1 MMKESFARIWQL
13 IVKEFIQVFR
23 DPRARFSLIAPPLVQ
38 MLIFG
43 YAASFEVRH
52 VTTAILDLDH
62 SQESRELISR
72 FWASDYF
79 DITGNLKERSEIAG
93 LIDRRK
99 IALAIHIM
107 PGFAEN
113 LRKGQTAG
121 VQVILDGT
129 DSNTALVALSYV
141 GAITQRFSQEYL
153 ADHIMRTMPAV
164 ARVPSVQLM
173 ERPWFNPDLDSTW
186 FFVPGTIG
194 ALTLTLVMTMTAFA
208 IVREREIGTLEQIM
222 VTPVSPAELI
232 AGKTV
237 PYFLIALV
245 QLTLVALL
253 AVFWFR
259 VPFEGSVPVMI
270 LGSFLFI
277 FSVLAIGLLISTISA
292 TQQQAM
298 VTSFFFIMPAITL
311 SGFSFPISSMPTFL
325 QWLTYID
332 PLRYFEVVLR
342 DSFLKGNG
350 ISVLWPQMVAMA
362 VLGGVLITFAS
373 IRFHKTLD

>member
-1 MMKESFARIWQL
+1 MRESFNRIWQL
-13 IVKEFIQVFR
+13 IIKEFIQILR
-23 DPRARFSLIAPPLVQ
+23 DPRARFSLIAPPIFQ

-62 SQESRELISR
+62 SQESRELVSR
-72 FWASDYF
+72 FWSSEYF
-79 DITGNLKERSEIAG
+79 HITGNLNNRSEIAN

-121 VQVILDGT
+121 VQVVLDGT
-129 DSNTALVALSYV
+129 DSNTALVALGYV
-141 GAITQRFSQEYL
+141 DSITQRFSQQYL
-153 ADHIMRTMPAV
+153 ADHTMRIMPAV
-164 ARVPSVQLM
+164 ARVPSVELVQ
-173 ERPWFNPDLDSTW
+173 RPWFNPDLDSAW

-237 PYFLIALV
+237 PYFIIAMV

-253 AVFWFR
+253 AVFWVR
-259 VPFEGSVPVMI
+259 VPFQGSVAVLI

-311 SGFSFPISSMPTFL
+311 SGFSFPISSMPKFL
-325 QWLTYID
+325 QWLTYLD

-350 ISVLWPQMVAMA
+350 IRVLWPQMLAMA
-362 VLGGVLITFAS
+362 ILGSVLITFAS

>member
-1 MMKESFARIWQL
+1 MKESFNRIWRL
-13 IVKEFIQVFR
+13 IIKEFIQVLR
-23 DPRARFSLIAPPLVQ
+23 DPRARFSLIAPPIVQ

-52 VTTAILDLDH
+52 VTTAVLDLDH

-79 DITGNLKERSEIAG
+79 DITRNLNDRREIAG
-93 LIDRRK
+93 LIDRRQ

-113 LRKGQTAG
+113 LRKGQTAN

-129 DSNTALVALSYV
+129 DSNIALVALGYIGSV
-141 GAITQRFSQEYL
+141 TQRFSQQYMEDRL
-153 ADHIMRTMPAV
+153 MRTMPQIG
-164 ARVPSVQLM
+164 RIPSVNLV

-194 ALTLTLVMTMTAFA
+194 ALTLTLVMVMTAFA

-237 PYFLIALV
+237 PYMMIALI
-245 QLTLVALL
+245 QLTIVALL

-259 VPFEGSVPVMI
+259 VPFQGSVMVLM
-270 LGSFLFI
+270 LGSVLFI
-277 FSVLAIGLLISTISA
+277 FSVLAIGLLISTVSA

-298 VTSFFFIMPAITL
+298 VTAFFFIMPAITL
-311 SGFSFPISSMPTFL
+311 SGFSFPISSMPVFL
-325 QWLTYID
+325 QWATYID
-332 PLRYFEVVLR
+332 PLRYYEVVLR

-350 ISVLWPQMVAMA
+350 MAVLWPQMLAMA
-362 VLGGVLITFAS
+362 ILGGVLITFAS

>member
-1 MMKESFARIWQL
+1 MKESFNRIWRL
-13 IVKEFIQVFR
+13 IIKEFIQVLR
-23 DPRARFSLIAPPLVQ
+23 DPRARFSLIAPPIVQ

-52 VTTAILDLDH
+52 VTTAVLDLDH

-79 DITGNLKERSEIAG
+79 DITRNLNDRREIAG
-93 LIDRRK
+93 LIDRRQ

-113 LRKGQTAG
+113 LRKGQTAN

-129 DSNTALVALSYV
+129 DSNTALVALGYIGSV
-141 GAITQRFSQEYL
+141 TQRFSQQYMEDRL
-153 ADHIMRTMPAV
+153 MRTMPQIG
-164 ARVPSVQLM
+164 RIPSVNLV

-194 ALTLTLVMTMTAFA
+194 ALTLTLVMVMTAFA

-237 PYFLIALV
+237 PYMMIALI
-245 QLTLVALL
+245 QLTIVALL

-259 VPFEGSVPVMI
+259 VPFQGSVMVLM
-270 LGSFLFI
+270 LGSVLFI
-277 FSVLAIGLLISTISA
+277 FSVLAIGLLISTVSA

-298 VTSFFFIMPAITL
+298 VTAFFFIMPAITL
-311 SGFSFPISSMPTFL
+311 SGFSFPISSMPVFL
-325 QWLTYID
+325 QWATYID
-332 PLRYFEVVLR
+332 PLRYYEVVLR

-350 ISVLWPQMVAMA
+350 MAVLWPQMLAMA
-362 VLGGVLITFAS
+362 ILGGVLITFAS

>member
-1 MMKESFARIWQL
+1 MKESFNRIWRL
-13 IVKEFIQVFR
+13 IIKEFIQVLR
-23 DPRARFSLIAPPLVQ
+23 DPRARFSLIAPPIVQ

-52 VTTAILDLDH
+52 VTTAMLDLDH

-79 DITGNLKERSEIAG
+79 DITRDLDNRREIAG

-113 LRKGQTAG
+113 LRKGQTAN

-129 DSNTALVALSYV
+129 DSNTALVALGYIGSV
-141 GAITQRFSQEYL
+141 TQRFSRQYMEDRL
-153 ADHIMRTMPAV
+153 MRTMPQIG
-164 ARVPSVQLM
+164 RIPSVNLV

-194 ALTLTLVMTMTAFA
+194 ALTLTLVMVMTAFA

-237 PYFLIALV
+237 PYMMIALV
-245 QLTLVALL
+245 QLTIVALL

-259 VPFEGSVPVMI
+259 VPFQGSVMVLM
-270 LGSFLFI
+270 LGSVLFI
-277 FSVLAIGLLISTISA
+277 FSVLAIGLLISTVSA

-298 VTSFFFIMPAITL
+298 VTAFFFIMPAITL
-311 SGFSFPISSMPTFL
+311 SGFSFPISSMPVFL
-325 QWLTYID
+325 QWATYID
-332 PLRYFEVVLR
+332 PLRYYEVVLR
-342 DSFLKGNG
+342 DCFLKGNG
-350 ISVLWPQMVAMA
+350 MAVLWPQMVAMA
-362 VLGGVLITFAS
+362 ILGGVLITFAS

>member
-1 MMKESFARIWQL
+1 MKESFNRIWRL
-13 IVKEFIQVFR
+13 IIKEFIQVLR
-23 DPRARFSLIAPPLVQ
+23 DPRARFSLIAPPIVQ

-52 VTTAILDLDH
+52 VTTAMLDLDH

-79 DITGNLKERSEIAG
+79 DITRDLDNRREIAG
-93 LIDRRK
+93 LMDRRK

-113 LRKGQTAG
+113 LRKGQTAN

-129 DSNTALVALSYV
+129 DSNTTLVALGYIGSV
-141 GAITQRFSQEYL
+141 TQRFSRQYMEDRL
-153 ADHIMRTMPAV
+153 MRTMPQIG
-164 ARVPSVQLM
+164 RIPSVNLV

-194 ALTLTLVMTMTAFA
+194 ALTLTLVMVMTAFA

-237 PYFLIALV
+237 PYMMIALV
-245 QLTLVALL
+245 QLTIVALL

-259 VPFEGSVPVMI
+259 VPFQGSVMVLM
-270 LGSFLFI
+270 LGSVLFI
-277 FSVLAIGLLISTISA
+277 FSVLAIGLLISTVSA

-298 VTSFFFIMPAITL
+298 VTAFFFIMPAITL
-311 SGFSFPISSMPTFL
+311 SGFSFPISSMPVFL
-325 QWLTYID
+325 QWATYID
-332 PLRYFEVVLR
+332 PLRYYEVVLR
-342 DSFLKGNG
+342 DCFLKGNG
-350 ISVLWPQMVAMA
+350 MAVLWPQMVAMA
-362 VLGGVLITFAS
+362 ILGGVLITFAS